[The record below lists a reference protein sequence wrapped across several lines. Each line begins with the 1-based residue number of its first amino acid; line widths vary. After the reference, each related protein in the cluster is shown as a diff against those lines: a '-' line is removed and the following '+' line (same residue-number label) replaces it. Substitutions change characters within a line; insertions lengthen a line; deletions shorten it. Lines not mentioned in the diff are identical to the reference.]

1 MRMYA
6 VYHKSEELSFISH
19 LDIQRTLHR
28 VFRRA
33 NIPLSY
39 SEGFNPHPQ
48 LSFAAAT
55 ATGMASEAEWFE
67 VKLYQDMTPEE
78 FMQRVNAQMPVGM
91 RLTDAAVVPDNA
103 GKLTTM
109 VRAAEYR
116 VRLHADI
123 PLSVGAVQKA
133 INELLA
139 GEIIVQKRTKGG
151 LKMVDIRPQ
160 VISVGV
166 EGVVEQKIILRI
178 LGMLQTDGGL
188 RTELLT
194 DTLFDHMGVTG
205 GTAEVC
211 RTAMYFESEGA
222 LPHLPS

>member
-6 VYHKSEELSFISH
+6 VYQKSEDLSFISH

-28 VFRRA
+28 AFRRA
-33 NIPLSY
+33 DIPLAY
-39 SEGFNPHPQ
+39 SEGFNPHPL

-55 ATGMASEAEWFE
+55 ATGTASEAEWFE
-67 VKLYQDMTPEE
+67 VKLFQDMQPDE
-78 FMQRVNAQMPVGM
+78 FVTRVNRHMPVGL
-91 RLTDAAVVPDNA
+91 RLLKASVVPDNA

-116 VRLHADI
+116 VRLQADEI
-123 PLSVGAVQKA
+123 LSVGKVQKA
-133 INELLA
+133 INELMA
-139 GEIIVQKRTKGG
+139 GEIIVEKRTKGG

-166 EGVVEQKIILRI
+166 EGVAEQKVILRI

-188 RTELLT
+188 RTELFT

-211 RTAMYFESEGA
+211 RTAMYFESDGV
-222 LPHLPS
+222 LPRLPS